1 MLQGPEFGKCDLYID
16 GVLAETINLYA
27 ATNLGPQI
35 VATYQSL
42 PLDIHRV
49 QVICD
54 GTKDPAASGTAVS
67 WYALEVMR

>member
-1 MLQGPEFGKCDLYID
+1 
-16 GVLAETINLYA
+16 VLAETIHLYA
-27 ATNLGPQI
+27 ATDLGPQI

-49 QVICD
+49 KVICD
-54 GTKDPAASGTAVS
+54 GTHDTSASGTAVS